1 MHVIAGRLRGR
12 RLEYVSTSA
21 LRPASQKVRSAIFN
35 ILQNRIE
42 GARVLDIF
50 CGTGSVGIEALSRG
64 AAHVD
69 FVDLDV
75 RLVVRNVTA
84 LGIRDEVDVYRKDA
98 LAAVEVI
105 TAKQKRYDLVF
116 VGAPYDFPGTPAVLE
131 SLGRNRIVS
140 PGGTLMLEHRN
151 RTRPPDRHGDLAL
164 ARSYPYG
171 QTVLSVYRPASDI
184 DAGTPQ
190 GSPILDNAGG
200 GSYT

>member
-12 RLEYVSTSA
+12 RLEYASNST
-21 LRPASQKVRSAIFN
+21 LRPASQKVRAAIFN
-35 ILQNRIE
+35 ILQDRIQD
-42 GARVLDIF
+42 ARVLDIF

-84 LGIRDEVDVYRKDA
+84 LAVTGDVDIFRKEA
-98 LAAVEVI
+98 SAAVEVI
-105 TAKQKRYDLVF
+105 AAKQKRYDFVF
-116 VGAPYDFPGTPAVLE
+116 VGAPYDFPDTPKVLE
-131 SLGRNRIVS
+131 SLGRHGSVA

-151 RTRPPDRHGDLAL
+151 RTRPLERHGDLVL

-171 QTVLSVYRPASDI
+171 QTILSVYRPAADME
-184 DAGTPQ
+184 AP
-190 GSPILDNAGG
+190 GSTQNLDNPGG
-200 GSYT
+200 GPYT